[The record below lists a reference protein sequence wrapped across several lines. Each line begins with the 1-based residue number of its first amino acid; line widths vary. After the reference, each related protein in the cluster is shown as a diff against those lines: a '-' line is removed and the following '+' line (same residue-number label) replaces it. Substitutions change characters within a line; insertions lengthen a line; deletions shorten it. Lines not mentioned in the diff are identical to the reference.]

1 MPYCPDC
8 GVEIGDAPACPLCGG
23 KNPRAASN
31 GAAQECVPCENSP
44 AASSRLSS
52 FLGTADDVEALTP
65 RDKRKIAWEVI
76 TVALSIATVG
86 LFLINLLVSARL
98 SWSFYPVSAFL
109 FIAIMATALLVMDQD
124 RPWRFLV
131 AFLAPPLFLLT
142 LGIFTGDPGW
152 AWQIAVPLA
161 VFSELVAA
169 AVALMTSKA
178 ARKGLNIL
186 AYALVGV
193 AVECLGV
200 EIFIDLFV
208 NGEVWLV
215 WSAVTAVSLV
225 PIAAFLLYLH
235 YRVAK
240 STNLHRLFKL

>member
-31 GAAQECVPCENSP
+31 GAAQECVPCESAP
-44 AASSRLSS
+44 TASSRLSS

-109 FIAIMATALLVMDQD
+109 FIAIMATAFLVMDQD

-131 AFLAPPLFLLT
+131 AFLDPPLFLLT

-186 AYALVGV
+186 AYALIGV

-225 PIAAFLLYLH
+225 PIAAFLLYQH
-235 YRVAK
+235 YRVGK
-240 STNLHRLFKL
+240 SSNQHRQFKL